1 MLLEVVIMCGT
12 FCQDEV
18 CAGLLVQAGLPHLL
32 IDCLKGESVL
42 YMYIYIACSIVWMD
56 IASYT

>member
-1 MLLEVVIMCGT
+1 MCGT

-42 YMYIYIACSIVWMD
+42 YIYIACSIVWMD

>member
-1 MLLEVVIMCGT
+1 MCGT

-32 IDCLKGESVL
+32 IDCLKGGSVL
-42 YMYIYIACSIVWMD
+42 GLLCGYSYVVYID
-56 IASYT
+56 